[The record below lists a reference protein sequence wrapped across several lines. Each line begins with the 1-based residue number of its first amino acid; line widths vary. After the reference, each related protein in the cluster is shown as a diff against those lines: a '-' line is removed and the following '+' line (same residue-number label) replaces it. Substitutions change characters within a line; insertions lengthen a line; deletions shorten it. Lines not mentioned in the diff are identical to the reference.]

1 MKLTDL
7 KQSSEK
13 LKGFTDEQIEGIFEL
28 IDLKTEDDME
38 KALQKMD
45 IIKHDMLKN
54 QNDNLKWTIGAF
66 IAIAGLIIAI
76 IKLIV

>member
-7 KQSSEK
+7 KQSHEK
-13 LKGFTDEQIEGIFEL
+13 LNGLSAEQIEGIFEL

-45 IIKHDMLKN
+45 IIKHDLLKN
-54 QNDNLKWTIGAF
+54 QNDNLKWIIGAVV
-66 IAIAGLIIAI
+66 AIAGLVLAI
-76 IKLIV
+76 VKLMA

>member
-7 KQSSEK
+7 KQSHEK
-13 LKGFTDEQIEGIFEL
+13 LKGLSNEQIEGIFEL

-45 IIKHDMLKN
+45 IIKHDLLKN
-54 QNDNLKWTIGAF
+54 QNDNLKWIIGAVV
-66 IAIAGLIIAI
+66 AIAGLVLAI
-76 IKLIV
+76 VKLMS